1 MKPVTA
7 RPWVMARASSTDR
20 SVRLWTMWTCRVGF
34 FNFDIDAIFAFAI
47 LQYEVY
53 CCDKYY

>member
-20 SVRLWTMWTCRVGF
+20 SVLLCTMWTYRVGF
-34 FNFDIDAIFAFAI
+34 FNFDIDAIFAI
-47 LQYEVY
+47 LL
-53 CCDKYY
+53 

>member
-7 RPWVMARASSTDR
+7 RPCVMARASSTDR
-20 SVRLWTMWTCRVGF
+20 SVRLCTMWTCRVGF

-47 LQYEVY
+47 LQYY
-53 CCDKYY
+53 SILL

>member
-20 SVRLWTMWTCRVGF
+20 SVRLWTMWTYRLEF
-34 FNFDIDAIFAFAI
+34 LNFDIDAIFAI
-47 LQYEVY
+47 LFLY
-53 CCDKYY
+53 CNGVVTEP